1 MIASV
6 TFDRR
11 QDKLTQDTS
20 METAWAGYSRQEDLL
35 ARIGIGLYEYLE
47 IGNMGFGVR
56 IGIIDRISILYHI
69 FVLKEYQNQKLRI
82 LRILII
88 ILPKYITVLY
98 YRNYDVTRWY
108 SENLKL
114 IKYAEHIAILWR
126 LFYYLVTTM

>member
-6 TFDRR
+6 TVDRR
-11 QDKLTQDTS
+11 QDKLIQDTS

-35 ARIGIGLYEYLE
+35 ARIGIGLCEYLE

-56 IGIIDRISILYHI
+56 IGIIDRISILYYI

-82 LRILII
+82 LRILTI
-88 ILPKYITVLY
+88 ILPDRNNYITVLY
-98 YRNYDVTRWY
+98 DVIRWY

-114 IKYAEHIAILWR
+114 IKYAEYIAILWR

>member
-1 MIASV
+1 MIV
-6 TFDRR
+6 TVDRR
-11 QDKLTQDTS
+11 QDKLHDTS

-56 IGIIDRISILYHI
+56 IGIIDRISILYYI

-82 LRILII
+82 LRILTI
-88 ILPKYITVLY
+88 ILPDRNNYITVLY
-98 YRNYDVTRWY
+98 DVIRWY

-114 IKYAEHIAILWR
+114 IKYAEYIAILWR